1 MHKQDEFLTG
11 GFGLCAAGTNL
22 EENGKSSAE
31 KR

>member
-1 MHKQDEFLTG
+1 MHKQNEFLTG
-11 GFGLCAAGTNL
+11 GFGLCAAGASP